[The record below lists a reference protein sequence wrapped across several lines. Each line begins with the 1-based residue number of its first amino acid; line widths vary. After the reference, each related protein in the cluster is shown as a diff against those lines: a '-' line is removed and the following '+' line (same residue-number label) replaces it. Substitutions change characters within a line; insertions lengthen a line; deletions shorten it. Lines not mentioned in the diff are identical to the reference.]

1 MIGDIGFGEMM
12 VIFLIILML
21 FGSDRLPSLAR
32 SLGKGIREF
41 KRIVNN
47 ANSEIQR
54 AIDVEGQPQPRRSVP
69 VLPPES
75 NETPRSPETTDP
87 KQAL

>member
-12 VIFLIILML
+12 IIFLIILML

-54 AIDVEGQPQPRRSVP
+54 AIDVEGQPPPRRP
-69 VLPPES
+69 APILPPES
-75 NETPRSPETTDP
+75 TEVSRPPETNEP
-87 KQAL
+87 